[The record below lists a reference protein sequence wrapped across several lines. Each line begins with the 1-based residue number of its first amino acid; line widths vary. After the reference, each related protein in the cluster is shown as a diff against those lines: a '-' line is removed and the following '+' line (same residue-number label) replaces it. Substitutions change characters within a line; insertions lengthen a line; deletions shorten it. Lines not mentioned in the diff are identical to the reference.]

1 MSENIIIAALSNEPQ
16 DAKTIAAK
24 LDKPV
29 STVRK
34 WLKQMREAGT
44 ILAKKI
50 GNAMHY
56 YIEVVVEA
64 VKQTVEKVIE
74 MVKPTRSELYA
85 KVSER
90 IEKNRTRMLQART
103 PQEKRYWKQRTQ
115 RATLRALALQPV

>member
-1 MSENIIIAALSNEPQ
+1 MSENAIIAALSNEPQ

-50 GNAMHY
+50 GNAIHY

-64 VKQTVEKVIE
+64 VKQVASKVIE
-74 MVKPTRSELYA
+74 AVKPTRDELYQ
-85 KVSER
+85 KVLGR
-90 IEKNRTRMLQART
+90 IEKNRAMMLSSTT
-103 PQEKRYWKQRTQ
+103 PQERRMWKQRTQ
-115 RATLRALALQPV
+115 RATQGTACR